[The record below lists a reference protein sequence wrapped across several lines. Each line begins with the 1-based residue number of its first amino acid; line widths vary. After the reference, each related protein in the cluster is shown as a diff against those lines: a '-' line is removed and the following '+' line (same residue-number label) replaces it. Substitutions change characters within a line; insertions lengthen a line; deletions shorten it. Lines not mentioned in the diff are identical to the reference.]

1 MNEASI
7 RIAIGSE
14 VVGSATTGHDVPGS
28 DPHYFLRRAL
38 SPLAHLL
45 DDPKV
50 VEISVNRPGEVFVER
65 LGSTHME
72 HHAIAALTAAEI
84 EHIGERVAAA
94 SNQFVSRIN
103 PLLSAALPSG
113 ERIQIVLPPAAPDG
127 GSISI
132 RKQVISEFTLS
143 QYRDSGALDN
153 VAVTV
158 DGSSDTEAKL
168 TDLLDANRIHDF
180 IETAVRERVSILIS
194 GGTSTGK
201 TTFLN
206 ACLKSIDE
214 HERILTLEDTRE
226 LFPPQR
232 NSVHLLASR
241 GEQGTAQVTIQS
253 LLEASLRMRPD
264 RLFVGEIRGSESFA
278 FLRAINTGH
287 PGSMSTVHADTPMGA
302 YEQLAMMMMQSGM
315 TAGYAKQDLMSYIRM
330 VIPIVI
336 QLRRDGGRRGVSEI
350 FYARRA
356 S

>member
-1 MNEASI
+1 MSEASI
-7 RIAIGSE
+7 K
-14 VVGSATTGHDVPGS
+14 VVPGS

-38 SPLAHLL
+38 SPLAEFLA
-45 DDPKV
+45 DPRV
-50 VEISVNRPGEVFVER
+50 IEISVNRPGEVFVER
-65 LGSTHME
+65 LGASAME
-72 HHAIAALTAAEI
+72 FYAIPELTSKEI

-94 SNQFVSRIN
+94 SNQFISRIN
-103 PLLSAALPSG
+103 PMLSAALPTG

-132 RKQVISEFTLS
+132 RKQVVNDFTLA
-143 QYRDSGALDN
+143 QYRDSGGLDN
-153 VAVTV
+153 VSVTV
-158 DGSSDTEAKL
+158 SGLSETETSLIA
-168 TDLLDANRIHDF
+168 LLEAGRIHDF
-180 IETAVRERVSILIS
+180 IETAIHKRVSLLIS

-214 HERILTLEDTRE
+214 DERILTLEDTRE
-226 LFPPQR
+226 LFPSHR

-241 GEQGTAQVTIQS
+241 GDQGTAHVTIQS

-264 RLFVGEIRGSESFA
+264 RLFVGEIRGAEAFA

-302 YEQLAMMMMQSGM
+302 YEQLAMMIMQAGMSSG
-315 TAGYAKQDLMSYIRM
+315 YSKQDLMSYIRM

-350 FYARRA
+350 YYARQSA
-356 S
+356 

>member
-1 MNEASI
+1 MSEASI
-7 RIAIGSE
+7 A
-14 VVGSATTGHDVPGS
+14 VVTARDFSGS
-28 DPHYFLRRAL
+28 DPYYFLRRAL
-38 SPLAHLL
+38 SPLAAFL
-45 DDPKV
+45 DDRQV

-65 LGSTHME
+65 LGSAHME
-72 HHAIAALTAAEI
+72 HHVIAELTAAEI
-84 EHIGERVAAA
+84 EHIGERAAAA
-94 SNQFVSRIN
+94 SNQFISRIN

-132 RKQVISEFTLS
+132 RKQVISDFTLA
-143 QYRDSGALDN
+143 QYRDNGAFDR
-153 VAVTV
+153 VAITV
-158 DGSSDTEAKL
+158 DGLSETEVKL
-168 TDLLDANRIHDF
+168 TELLEADRIHDF
-180 IETAVRERVSILIS
+180 IETAVCERVSMLIS

-214 HERILTLEDTRE
+214 RERILTLEDTRE

-232 NSVHLLASR
+232 NRVHLLASR
-241 GEQGTAQVTIQS
+241 GDQGSAQVTIQS

-264 RLFVGEIRGSESFA
+264 RLFVGEIRGSEAFA

-302 YEQLAMMMMQSGM
+302 YEQLAMMMMQAGMASG
-315 TAGYAKQDLMSYIRM
+315 YSKQDLMSYIRM

-350 FYARRA
+350 YYARRA
-356 S
+356 P